1 MGMENPREED
11 KELHGGL
18 HIIWSSIKHKE
29 LLVEGYQASH
39 LNIRHPRYER
49 TPRPFLDH
57 GNGAHALPLSLRSS
71 AAMAVGEGR
80 ANEMGGKGSS
90 DRRMEVLT
98 FVLDGFE
105 RSQSRRKARAG
116 TGGNFGFP
124 LASRRK
130 SRFYRA

>member
-1 MGMENPREED
+1 MGMENPREGNQ
-11 KELHGGL
+11 ELHGGL

-39 LNIRHPRYER
+39 LNIRHPRYGR
-49 TPRPFLDH
+49 TSHSFFYH
-57 GNGAHALPLSLRSS
+57 GGAHALPLRSS